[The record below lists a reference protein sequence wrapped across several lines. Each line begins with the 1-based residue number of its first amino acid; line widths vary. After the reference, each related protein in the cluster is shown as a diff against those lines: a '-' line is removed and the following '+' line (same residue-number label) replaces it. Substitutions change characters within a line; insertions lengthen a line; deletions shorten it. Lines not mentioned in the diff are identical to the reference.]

1 MNNLFWKDPHRSQN
15 GGVSRRT
22 VLLSIVICA
31 LGVFL
36 ALRFGDDLSRKIV
49 TDRDTV
55 NHARVLTEADLVAK
69 LDELLGSLSLHRKL
83 AALDRQL
90 ANGSSVVE
98 PDVEKA
104 SKEILAQLSSRLNR
118 QYHVFRSTMDQLPK
132 HTDLFTHFLPQYDD
146 IQERF
151 CADLAQLEAPLR
163 SITRGASAGVPL
175 LEHDLI
181 LETLSRYQLVVSQVS
196 SRASLAL
203 ERTIAVGADQ
213 LLFFIQIVVIGLA
226 VLISV
231 FLILVMQGRDRARA
245 QESAAEAYESLVG
258 VMEFMDPSWAID
270 TSGTVIYWNRAVEKL
285 TGIPADEMIGKS
297 NHEYALPFYGER
309 RKVLIDLVLE
319 WDEEIQKKYMFID
332 TLEDGSI
339 SAASFHPDLGSG
351 TYLASSA
358 QLLKTSSGKVIG
370 AIETVRDIT
379 GQTESKEELFRVKE
393 ESQQALHL
401 AEERLS
407 ALQKV
412 RETSADALIT
422 FDAQKH
428 ILSANAAA
436 GAIFG
441 YSTEELAG
449 QPMRMICESDCPSVT
464 DQGNRIELEGRH
476 KDGSRIPISVS
487 VSQIIED
494 GKKVALANMR
504 DLRIAREQEKQIS
517 HLESLLSLRS
527 FDFINQGISV
537 FDRDL
542 NLLSANQAFLDLLE
556 FPEEFRLPGTPFEAM
571 LRFNAERGEYGE
583 GDSEQQVQDRLA
595 LARKFE
601 PHEFERTRKDGVII
615 HIAGTPIDEG
625 IGGFITVYTDVTKAR
640 QDEAKQQSEISHLQ
654 SILQLEVMDHV
665 SVGIAV
671 YDADLKLIRA
681 NRFHD
686 ELYQIPERLREPG
699 TSAASLIRFLAD
711 RGDYGGGDKEEIV
724 KRALEALSS
733 TRESTRDI
741 TLPDGRIVEVKSAP
755 LDGGVA
761 LINTDVTQVRKALR
775 RAKMTDAVT
784 GLLTLEAAAERVEKY
799 FPQLQEKDRQAIGI
813 RLQVDRFGMVNEIYG
828 ENVGDQLLKQVSQ
841 RVRGV
846 ASDDAILGRAGGN
859 ELVLIDEAID
869 ASNMANSVVK
879 VLREAMKPPF
889 YFRAPDGTRQHI
901 SLTLSGG
908 IVCFPENGTD
918 LEDLVNK
925 SRLAMQYAASQG
937 GDSFRFFDWKATRRR
952 FTSDRISIENDLRTA
967 IEEDQFFLIYQPQID
982 LQTSGIHGCEALI
995 RWEHPQQGLISPLD
1009 FIPVAEETG
1018 LIVPIGDWVL
1028 RTACRQAK
1036 QWQDDGHSPFVLS
1049 VNVSAIQFRHE
1060 GIVDSVRGV
1069 LEETGLEPR
1078 YLELELTE
1086 SIVADDLEGTRQ
1098 ILNELKGLGLSLAID
1113 DFGTGYSS
1121 LAYLTQ
1127 LPFDTLKI
1135 DQAFVRGKEKH
1146 NWAIVRAVCQLARS
1160 LGLSIVAE
1168 GVETIDHAD
1177 MLTGLGCHIGQGYF
1191 FSRPLPTDDLEN
1203 YFAEHD
1209 SRDADSDSDGEERK
1223 KSKLRVGLPTFGA
1236 INQFQKAAL
1245 AFRAEHPSLG
1255 MEIHCDVSDYLIE
1268 SLNLGELDLIVAIT
1282 SGSIDIQPQH
1292 AWLEQPVWVGA
1303 WDFDLGE
1310 REAVPLLA
1318 HPEGSPFRKRTLD
1331 SLRQADRQPNIVYQS
1346 PALRGLINALAAG
1359 MGITALPLSAV
1370 KNDEAMKSGKIRI
1383 LDHEK
1388 DHLPVLEP
1396 VQYGIYG
1403 REPEGESASLGQS
1416 AFVRCFVELI
1426 DSFGCERL

>member
-1 MNNLFWKDPHRSQN
+1 MNRGLSKNLQTSLSA
-15 GGVSRRT
+15 GVAWR
-22 VLLSIVICA
+22 VALLCALICV
-31 LGVFL
+31 LGVFS
-36 ALRFGDDLSRKIV
+36 ATRYGDDLIRKIV
-49 TDRDTV
+49 GDRETV
-55 NHARVLTEADLVAK
+55 EHARVLIEADLVAK
-69 LDELLGSLSLHRKL
+69 LDELLGSLSLHQKL
-83 AALDRQL
+83 VALDRQL
-90 ANGSSVVE
+90 ASDPPAVDS
-98 PDVEKA
+98 DVHSA
-104 SKEILAQLSSRLNR
+104 SREIFARVSSRLNR
-118 QYHVFRSTMDQLPK
+118 QYHVFRSTMEQLPK
-132 HTDLFTHFLPQYDD
+132 STDLFTHFLPQYDD
-146 IQERF
+146 IQARL
-151 CADLAQLEAPLR
+151 CADLESLEAPLLT
-163 SITRGASAGVPL
+163 ITRGSSTAAPL
-175 LEHDLI
+175 QQHDLI
-181 LETLSRYQLVVSQVS
+181 RDTLSRYQLIVSQVS

-213 LLFFIQIVVIGLA
+213 LLFFIQAVIIGLA
-226 VLISV
+226 VLMSV
-231 FLILVMQGRDRARA
+231 FIVLLLQWRDRARVR
-245 QESAAEAYESLVG
+245 ESAAEAYESLVG

-309 RKVLIDLVLE
+309 RKVLIDLILE
-319 WDEEIQKKYMFID
+319 WDETIQEKYVFID
-332 TLEDGSI
+332 QLEDGSI
-339 SAASFHPDLGSG
+339 SAASFHPDLGGGS
-351 TYLASSA
+351 YLASSA
-358 QLLKTSSGKVIG
+358 QLLKSSSGKVIG
-370 AIETVRDIT
+370 AMETVKDIT
-379 GQTESKEELFRVKE
+379 EQKQSQEELFKLKGE
-393 ESQQALHL
+393 GQQALRL

-407 ALQKV
+407 ALQSV
-412 RETSADALIT
+412 RETSADAMIT
-422 FDAQKH
+422 CDAEKN
-428 ILSANAAA
+428 IRSANPAVER
-436 GAIFG
+436 IFG
-441 YSTEELAG
+441 YSPSELIG
-449 QPMRMICESDCPSVT
+449 RSMRMICDSDCRTST
-464 DQGNRIELEGRH
+464 DQDEPVELEGLH

-494 GKKVALANMR
+494 GKAATLLTIR
-504 DLRIAREQEKQIS
+504 DLRAVREQEKQIS
-517 HLESLLSLRS
+517 HLESLLSLKS
-527 FDFINQGISV
+527 FDFIDQGISV

-542 NLLSANQAFLDLLE
+542 KLLSANQAFLDLLE
-556 FPEEFRLPGTPFEAM
+556 FPEEFRMPGTPFDAM

-583 GDSEQQVQDRLA
+583 GDIEQQVQDRLA
-595 LARKFE
+595 LAKKFE

-625 IGGFITVYTDVTKAR
+625 IGGFITVYTDVTRAR
-640 QDEAKQQSEISHLQ
+640 RYEEQQQQEIK
-654 SILQLEVMDHV
+654 QLESVLHLEAMDHIG
-665 SVGIAV
+665 VGVAV
-671 YDADLKLIRA
+671 YDDDLKLIRA
-681 NRFHD
+681 NHAHRD
-686 ELYQIPERLREPG
+686 LYDFPEALLEPG
-699 TSAASLIRFLAD
+699 TPAASLARFLAELGAYGE
-711 RGDYGGGDKEEIV
+711 GDVGEQV
-724 KRALEALSS
+724 NQVVEALSS
-733 TRESTRDI
+733 REERRRDLR
-741 TLPDGRIVEVKSAP
+741 LPSGRIIEIRSNP
-755 LDGGVA
+755 LEGGVV
-761 LINTDVTQVRKALR
+761 LVHTDVTEAREALRKAR
-775 RAKMTDAVT
+775 STDPVT
-784 GLLTLEAAAERVEKY
+784 GLFTIEAVTERVERY
-799 FPQLQEKDRQAIGI
+799 FPQLQERGRQSIGI
-813 RLQVDRFGMVNEIYG
+813 RLQIDRFGMVNEIYG
-828 ENVGDQLLKQVSQ
+828 QNVGDQLLKQVSQ

-846 ASDDAILGRAGGN
+846 ASDDAIVGRAGGN

-879 VLREAMKPPF
+879 VLREAMRPPF
-889 YFRAPDGTRQHI
+889 YFRAPDGTRQNI

-908 IVCFPENGTD
+908 IVCFPQNGTELDD
-918 LEDLVNK
+918 LINK

-967 IEEDQFFLIYQPQID
+967 IEQGQFFLHYQPQIE
-982 LQTSGIHGCEALI
+982 LQSGSMHGCEALI
-995 RWEHPQQGLISPLD
+995 RWDHPKQGLVSPLD

-1049 VNVSAIQFRHE
+1049 VNVSAIQFRNE
-1060 GIVDSVRGV
+1060 GIVDGIRSV

-1098 ILNELKGLGLSLAID
+1098 ILDELKALGLSLAID

-1177 MLTGLGCHIGQGYF
+1177 MLTGLGCHIGQGYY

-1209 SRDADSDSDGEERK
+1209 SRDAGSDSDGEERK

-1236 INQFQKAAL
+1236 IDQFQNTAL

-1282 SGSIDIQPQH
+1282 SGSVDIQPQH
-1292 AWLEQPVWVGA
+1292 AWLEQPVWVGS

-1318 HPEGSPFRKRTLD
+1318 HPEGSPFRKRMVD
-1331 SLRQADRQPNIVYQS
+1331 SLRQVDRQPNIVYQS

-1370 KNDEAMKSGKIRI
+1370 KNDEAMKSGRIRI
-1383 LDHEK
+1383 LDHDT
-1388 DHLPVLEP
+1388 DHLPVLEK

-1416 AFVRCFVELI
+1416 AFVKCFVELI

>member
-1 MNNLFWKDPHRSQN
+1 MNRGFSKNLQTSLSA
-15 GGVSRRT
+15 GVAWRAA
-22 VLLSIVICA
+22 LLCALICV
-31 LGVFL
+31 LGVFS
-36 ALRFGDDLSRKIV
+36 AMRFGDDLSRTIV

-83 AALDRQL
+83 VALDRQL
-90 ANGSSVVE
+90 ATNPSVVE
-98 PDVEKA
+98 SDAESA
-104 SKEILAQLSSRLNR
+104 SQAMLTQLSSRLNR

-132 HTDLFTHFLPQYDD
+132 GTDLFTHFLPQYDD

-151 CADLAQLEAPLR
+151 CADLEQLEAPVR
-163 SITRGASAGVPL
+163 SITRGSSTADPL
-175 LEHDLI
+175 LQHDLI
-181 LETLSRYQLVVSQVS
+181 RDTLSRYQLIVLQVS

-213 LLFFIQIVVIGLA
+213 LLFFIQTLIIGFA

-231 FLILVMQGRDRARA
+231 FVVVLLQWRDRARVR
-245 QESAAEAYESLVG
+245 ESAVEAYESLIG

-270 TSGTVIYWNRAVEKL
+270 TSGTVIYWNQAVEKL

-309 RKVLIDLVLE
+309 RKVLIDLILE
-319 WDEEIQKKYMFID
+319 WDETIQEKYVFID
-332 TLEDGSI
+332 QLEDGSI

-370 AIETVRDIT
+370 AIETVKDIT
-379 GQTESKEELFRVKE
+379 EQTQSQEELFRLKGE
-393 ESQQALHL
+393 GQQALRL

-407 ALQKV
+407 ALQSV
-412 RETSADALIT
+412 REASMDAMIT
-422 FDAQKH
+422 FDAEKN
-428 ILSANAAA
+428 IRSVNSAAEI
-436 GAIFG
+436 IFG
-441 YSTEELAG
+441 YQPNELTG
-449 QPMRMICESDCPSVT
+449 RSMRMICDSDCPSST
-464 DQGNRIELEGRH
+464 DQDEPLELEGRH

-494 GKKVALANMR
+494 GEAVALAAIR
-504 DLRIAREQEKQIS
+504 DLRVAREQEKQIS
-517 HLESLLSLRS
+517 HLESLLSLKS

-542 NLLSANQAFLDLLE
+542 KLLSANQAFLDLLE
-556 FPEEFRLPGTPFEAM
+556 FPEEFRKPGTPFDAM

-583 GDSEQQVQDRLA
+583 GDIEQQVQDRLA

-615 HIAGTPIDEG
+615 HIAGTPIDDG
-625 IGGFITVYTDVTKAR
+625 IGGFITVYTDVTEARAR
-640 QDEAKQQSEISHLQ
+640 QHQQEEEFNELQ
-654 SILQLEVMDHV
+654 AAVQLEVMDYLP
-665 SVGIAV
+665 VGIAV
-671 YDADLKLIRA
+671 YDKQLNLIRA

-686 ELYQIPERLREPG
+686 ELYQAPERLRQSG
-699 TSAASLIRFLAD
+699 TSAAALIRFLAE
-711 RGDYGGGDKEEIV
+711 RGDYGEGDKEEAV
-724 KRALEALSS
+724 NEALEALSS
-733 TRESTRDI
+733 TEQTIRDVR
-741 TLPDGRIVEVKSAP
+741 LPDGRIVEIRSTP

-761 LINTDVTQVRKALR
+761 LINTDVTDSREALRKAR
-775 RAKMTDAVT
+775 STDPVT
-784 GLLTLEAAAERVEKY
+784 GLFTLEAVGERIEKY
-799 FPQLQEKDRQAIGI
+799 FPNIQARGRQAIGI
-813 RLQVDRFGMVNEIYG
+813 RLQIDRFGMVNEVYG
-828 ENVGDQLLKQVSQ
+828 QNVGDQLLKQVSQ

-846 ASDDAILGRAGGN
+846 ASDDVILGRAGGN

-869 ASNMANSVVK
+869 ATNMANAVVK

-889 YFRAPDGTRQHI
+889 YFRAMDGTRQKI

-908 IVCFPENGTD
+908 IVCFPENGTE

-967 IEEDQFFLIYQPQID
+967 IEEDQFFLNYQPQVE
-982 LQTSGIHGCEALI
+982 LQSGGIHGCEALI
-995 RWEHPQQGLISPLD
+995 RWQHPKQGLVSPMD

-1018 LIVPIGDWVL
+1018 LIVPIGEWVL

-1036 QWQDDGHSPFVLS
+1036 QWQDAGHEPFMLS
-1049 VNVSAIQFRHE
+1049 VNVSAVQFRNE
-1060 GIVDSVRGV
+1060 GIVDSIRIA
-1069 LEETGLEPR
+1069 LEETGLDAK

-1086 SIVADDLEGTRQ
+1086 SIVADDLEGTGQ
-1098 ILNELKGLGLSLAID
+1098 ILNDLKALGLSLAID

-1160 LGLSIVAE
+1160 LGLKIVAE
-1168 GVETIDHAD
+1168 GVETVDHAD
-1177 MLTGLGCHIGQGYF
+1177 MLAGLGSHIGQGYY
-1191 FSRPLPTDDLEN
+1191 FSRPLPRDDFGIYLG
-1203 YFAEHD
+1203 EHRGRHVE
-1209 SRDADSDSDGEERK
+1209 SGSGHEDAK
-1223 KSKLRVGLPTFGA
+1223 VRVGLPTFAA
-1236 INQFQKAAL
+1236 INQFQKSAM
-1245 AFRAEHPSLG
+1245 AFRAKHTEFE
-1255 MEIHCDVSDYLIE
+1255 MEIHCDVSDYLVE
-1268 SLNLGELDLIVAIT
+1268 SLKLGELDLVVGVT
-1282 SGSIDIQPQH
+1282 LGPVDVDPQH
-1292 AWLEQPVWVGA
+1292 AWLDIPA
-1303 WDFDLGE
+1303 WIASRDFALPG

-1318 HPEGSPFRKRTLD
+1318 QPEGSPFRKRMLD
-1331 SLRQADRQPNIVYQS
+1331 SLRQADRQTKIVYQS
-1346 PALRGLINALAAG
+1346 PALRGLINALVAG

-1370 KNDEAMKSGKIRI
+1370 QDDEAFQSGKIRV
-1383 LDHEK
+1383 LDPEQEG
-1388 DHLPVLEP
+1388 LPVLES
-1396 VQYGIYG
+1396 VQYGIYS
-1403 REPEGESASLGQS
+1403 RELEEESARSGQS
-1416 AFVRCFVELI
+1416 SFTKCLAELI